1 MDSYVDHFRESF
13 HFCDERHQT
22 PCTISL
28 SSAYLD
34 VRDVHHYLTS
44 GAAAKNDSV
53 LSGEKTWGP
62 VGMVEQLRYQR
73 RSLPFLLC
81 KKCVSL
87 FLCQVPSVPFPIH
100 AARYRLRLWVLIG
113 DKI

>member
-1 MDSYVDHFRESF
+1 MDSYVDELRESF
-13 HFCDERHQT
+13 HFCDGRHQT

-34 VRDVHHYLTS
+34 VRDLHHYLMS

-73 RSLPFLLC
+73 RSLAFLSGE
-81 KKCVSL
+81 KHVSL
-87 FLCQVPSVPFPIH
+87 FLCQVPNPCCWISPKTVGFNQ
-100 AARYRLRLWVLIG
+100 R
-113 DKI
+113 